1 MVPGVYLCPGR
12 PAPREPRTIL
22 LCQRCKP
29 TLVVDGGVV
38 AVKAREDNIHVHVYT
53 CIYSPPQS
61 KGTCEEEREKDIKN
75 TNPEI
80 KQNHKQTKTENTTAS
95 SV

>member
-1 MVPGVYLCPGR
+1 MLEVIVPAQTHMYVYTNSNFPHSSQCVHRNKYVGLPHEVYHGGQVDDVGVVPGVYLCPGR

-38 AVKAREDNIHVHVYT
+38 AVM
-53 CIYSPPQS
+53 
-61 KGTCEEEREKDIKN
+61 
-75 TNPEI
+75 
-80 KQNHKQTKTENTTAS
+80 
-95 SV
+95 

>member
-1 MVPGVYLCPGR
+1 MYHGGQVDDVGVVPGVYLCPGR

-38 AVKAREDNIHVHVYT
+38 AVKAREDNIHVHVHESSRLEHT
-53 CIYSPPQS
+53 RKR
-61 KGTCEEEREKDIKN
+61 KGEERKRKRGKERNIN
-75 TNPEI
+75 I
-80 KQNHKQTKTENTTAS
+80 
-95 SV
+95 